1 MDRRQL
7 LTAALALL
15 AMVLFRAEQEVLDQ
29 EVIDQYSLSSSSSAS
44 LDAGSTCVA
53 SALVFDELAM
63 KLR

>member
-29 EVIDQYSLSSSSSAS
+29 EVIDQYSLSSSAS